1 MAETSTTGLTD
12 EQLQQVL
19 ADMIGARVYSDRAF
33 ALQRQGRAATNA
45 PVDGSEALVVGAA
58 HALDPT
64 TDWVVPQ
71 YREQVG
77 LLRFGEAVL
86 EHYVLHILG
95 HPAAGQIPEGVNV
108 LPPQISLATQIP
120 HAVGLAWGLKLRGE
134 PGCVLTFFGDGS
146 ASEGDF
152 YEAGN
157 LAGVQQVPAILL
169 CVNNQWAISTP
180 MSSQTAAE
188 SIAAKAE
195 AFGFPGVTVD
205 GTDPV
210 AVHEAVSA
218 ARERAVHGD
227 GPSLIEAITYRLGPH
242 TTADDPSRYVPP
254 DDLDEARRRDPLVT
268 FRRHLT
274 DLGLWNDEL
283 QTRSEQEA
291 DRRMDRFVTSGEALP
306 VDPDQFFDH
315 VYSRPT
321 PRLERQRAELLAD
334 QAARSEGR

>member
-1 MAETSTTGLTD
+1 MADSRGGLTD
-12 EQLQQVL
+12 AQLQQVM
-19 ADMIGARVYSDRAF
+19 AEMIGARVYSDRAF

-77 LLRFGEAVL
+77 MMRFGEEVVAR
-86 EHYVLHILG
+86 YVLHILG
-95 HPAAGQIPEGVNV
+95 HPEAGDISEGVNV

-120 HAVGLAWGLKLRGE
+120 HAVGLAWGLKLQGL
-134 PGCVLTFFGDGS
+134 PGCALTFFGDGS

-157 LAGVQQVPAILL
+157 LAGVQQVPVIFL

-180 MSSQTAAE
+180 MSRQTAAE

-195 AFGFPGVTVD
+195 AFGFPGISVD

-210 AVHEAVSA
+210 AVYEAVSA
-218 ARERAVHGD
+218 ARSRAVRGE
-227 GPSLIEAITYRLGPH
+227 GPSLIEAVTYRLGPH
-242 TTADDPSRYVPP
+242 TTADDPTRYIP
-254 DDLDEARRRDPLVT
+254 EAELAQARDPVTT
-268 FRRHLT
+268 FRQRLT
-274 DLGLWNDEL
+274 DLGLWGDDL
-283 QTRSEQEA
+283 QARAEQEA
-291 DRRMDRFVTSGEALP
+291 DERMDRLVTAGEALT
-306 VDPDQFFDH
+306 VAPDQFFEN
-315 VYSRPT
+315 VYAQTT
-321 PRLERQRAELLAD
+321 PRMERQRAALLAD
-334 QAARSEGR
+334 QAAREVTA

>member
-1 MAETSTTGLTD
+1 MAKTIGDRLSDAQLQLVMAE
-12 EQLQQVL
+12 
-19 ADMIGARVYSDRAF
+19 MIGARVYSDRAF

-77 LLRFGEAVL
+77 LIRFGEEVL
-86 EHYVLHILG
+86 ARYVLHILG
-95 HPAAGQIPEGVNV
+95 HPEAGAIPEGTNV

-120 HAVGLAWGLKLRGE
+120 HAVGLAWGLELQGK
-134 PGCVLTFFGDGS
+134 PGCVLTYFGDGS

-157 LAGVQQVPAILL
+157 LAGVRQVPVIFL

-180 MSSQTAAE
+180 MSRQTAAE

-195 AFGFPGVTVD
+195 AFGFPGITVD

-218 ARERAVHGD
+218 ARDRAVGGE
-227 GPSLIEAITYRLGPH
+227 GPSLIEAVTYRLGPH
-242 TTADDPSRYVPP
+242 TTADDPSRYIPSAELADAP
-254 DDLDEARRRDPLVT
+254 DPVAA
-268 FRRHLT
+268 FRQRLT
-274 DLGLWNDEL
+274 GLGLWDDDL
-283 QTRSEQEA
+283 QARAEQEA
-291 DRRMDRFVTSGEALP
+291 DERMDRLVTRGEALALN
-306 VDPDQFFDH
+306 PDQFFEN
-315 VYSRPT
+315 VYAETT

-334 QAARSEGR
+334 QVARGAGQ

>member
-1 MAETSTTGLTD
+1 MADSSVGLTD
-12 EQLQQVL
+12 AQLQQVMTE
-19 ADMIGARVYSDRAF
+19 MIGARVYSDRAF

-77 LLRFGEAVL
+77 LLRFGEQVL
-86 EHYVLHILG
+86 ARYVLHILG
-95 HPAAGQIPEGVNV
+95 HPEAGGIPEGVNV

-120 HAVGLAWGLKLRGE
+120 HAVGLAWGLKLQGQ
-134 PGCVLTFFGDGS
+134 PGCALTFFGDGS

-157 LAGVQQVPAILL
+157 LAGVQEVPVIFL

-180 MSSQTAAE
+180 MSRQTAAE

-195 AFGFPGVTVD
+195 AFGFPGITVD

-210 AVHEAVSA
+210 AVYEAVSA
-218 ARERAVHGD
+218 ARQRAVSGE
-227 GPSLIEAITYRLGPH
+227 GPSLIEAVTYRLGPH
-242 TTADDPSRYVPP
+242 TTADDPSRYIPEA
-254 DDLDEARRRDPLVT
+254 DLAEARAREPIAT
-268 FRRHLT
+268 FRQRLT
-274 DLGLWNDEL
+274 GLGLWNDEL
-283 QTRSEQEA
+283 QAGAEQQA
-291 DRRMDRFVTSGEALP
+291 DALMDRFVTEGEALA
-306 VDPDQFFDH
+306 VGPDQFFDH
-315 VYSRPT
+315 VYAEPT
-321 PRLERQRAELLAD
+321 ARMKRQRADLLAD
-334 QAARSEGR
+334 QAARKVTT

>member
-1 MAETSTTGLTD
+1 MAKTTGDRLSD
-12 EQLQQVL
+12 AQLQLVMTE
-19 ADMIGARVYSDRAF
+19 MIGARAYSNRAF

-77 LLRFGEAVL
+77 LIRFGEEVVAR
-86 EHYVLHILG
+86 YVLHILG
-95 HPAAGQIPEGVNV
+95 HPEAGAIPEGTNV

-120 HAVGLAWGLKLRGE
+120 HAVGLAWGLALQGK

-157 LAGVQQVPAILL
+157 LAGVQQVPVIFL

-180 MSSQTAAE
+180 MSRQTAAE

-195 AFGFPGVTVD
+195 AFGFPGITVD

-218 ARERAVHGD
+218 ARDRAVSGE
-227 GPSLIEAITYRLGPH
+227 GPSLIEAVTYRLGPH
-242 TTADDPSRYVPP
+242 TTADDPSRYIPSAELAEAP
-254 DDLDEARRRDPLVT
+254 DPVAT
-268 FRRHLT
+268 FRQRLT
-274 DLGLWNDEL
+274 GLGLWDDDL
-283 QTRSEQEA
+283 QARAEQEA
-291 DRRMDRFVTSGEALP
+291 DERMDRLVTQGEALTLN
-306 VDPDQFFDH
+306 PDQFFEN
-315 VYSRPT
+315 VYAQTT
-321 PRLERQRAELLAD
+321 PRMERQRAELLAD
-334 QAARSEGR
+334 QVARGAGQ